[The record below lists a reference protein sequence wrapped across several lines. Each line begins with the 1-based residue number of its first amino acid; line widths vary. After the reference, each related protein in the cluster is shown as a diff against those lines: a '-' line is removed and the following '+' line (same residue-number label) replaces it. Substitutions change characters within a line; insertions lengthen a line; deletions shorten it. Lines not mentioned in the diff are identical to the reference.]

1 DGAGGH
7 DPAAGGAADP
17 AGLGRPARAER
28 GDADRRRGRRAAAA
42 RRGGRDRAPQPARHA
57 RLLERPGED
66 GGGVPGRLVPQRRP
80 GRDGRGR
87 LPVGGRPEEGH
98 DQDRRRE
105 RGQPRGRG
113 GDLPA
118 SGGGGGG
125 RVRGAGREVDRG
137 GEGGG
142 GAARGREPHRR
153 GTGGFPAGAAGAVQ
167 DAQARP
173 VRRVS

>member
-1 DGAGGH
+1 
-7 DPAAGGAADP
+7 
-17 AGLGRPARAER
+17 
-28 GDADRRRGRRAAAA
+28 
-42 RRGGRDRAPQPARHA
+42 
-57 RLLERPGED
+57 
-66 GGGVPGRLVPQRRP
+66 
-80 GRDGRGR
+80 DGRGR

-142 GAARGREPHRR
+142 GPARGREPHRR
-153 GTGGFPAGAAGAVQ
+153 GTGGFPAGAAGAVL

-173 VRRVS
+173 VRRVSAEERQRQGAQAGAARGVLTAAPGRAGVCRRDIWCTATPASS